1 MLQRRLHAATMVLIV
16 CSENCTRAGRHC
28 QFDGD
33 RFRKFSQLV
42 RSLGF
47 LSRYSARASRN

>member
-1 MLQRRLHAATMVLIV
+1 MLQGRLHAATMVLIV

-33 RFRKFSQLV
+33 HFRQR
-42 RSLGF
+42 RSI
-47 LSRYSARASRN
+47 AV